1 MDKTQIINRFLKDEK
16 ILWQGAPEN
25 VPYLNK
31 SDIWLIPF
39 TLLFGGA
46 FIVYAIISAIMMF
59 AGKSI
64 MFSLAGITLLLMGA
78 YILFFRIW
86 YRKKRVSR
94 QLYFVTDKRVF
105 AFDTMRDDVIFDILL
120 EDIDL
125 YLGYKS
131 LILSDINAIG
141 DFIYNLGLDIF
152 FRKFSKETPSFKYI
166 NDLNNVS
173 RIIISAKETVEEK
186 DNDSIFI

>member
-1 MDKTQIINRFLKDEK
+1 MDKTEIVNRFLKDEK
-16 ILWQGAPEN
+16 ILWKGAPIN

-39 TLLFGGA
+39 TLVFGVF
-46 FIVYAIISAIMMF
+46 FIGYAIISAIMMF

-64 MFSLAGITLLLMGA
+64 VFALAGITLLLMGT

-86 YRKKRVSR
+86 YRKKRISR

-120 EDIDL
+120 EDTDL

-141 DFIYNLGLDIF
+141 DFVYNLGLDIF

-166 NDLNNVS
+166 DDINNVS
-173 RIIISAKETVEEK
+173 KIIISAKDATEEK

>member
-16 ILWQGAPEN
+16 ILWQGAPSN

-39 TLLFGGA
+39 TLVFGGA
-46 FIVYAIISAIMMF
+46 FILYAIISAIMMF

-64 MFSLAGITLLLMGA
+64 MFSLAGITLLLMGT

-86 YRKKRVSR
+86 YRKKRISR

-120 EDIDL
+120 EDTDL

>member
-1 MDKTQIINRFLKDEK
+1 MDKTEIINRFLKDEK
-16 ILWQGAPEN
+16 ILWQGAPSN

-46 FIVYAIISAIMMF
+46 FIGYAIISAIMMF

-64 MFSLAGITLLLMGA
+64 MFALTGITLLLMGT
-78 YILFFRIW
+78 YILFFRFW
-86 YRKKRVSR
+86 YRKKRIAR

-105 AFDTMRDDVIFDILL
+105 AFDTMRDDIIFDILL
-120 EDIDL
+120 EDTDL

-131 LILSDINAIG
+131 LIISDINAIG

-152 FRKFSKETPSFKYI
+152 FRKFAKETPSFKYI
-166 NDLNNVS
+166 DDINNVS
-173 RIIISAKETVEEK
+173 RIIISAKETVEEN

>member
-16 ILWQGAPEN
+16 ILWQGAPSN

-39 TLLFGGA
+39 TLVFGGA

-64 MFSLAGITLLLMGA
+64 MFSLAGITLLLMGT

-86 YRKKRVSR
+86 YRKKRISR

-120 EDIDL
+120 EDTDL

>member
-16 ILWQGAPEN
+16 ILWQGAPSN

-39 TLLFGGA
+39 TLVFGGA
-46 FIVYAIISAIMMF
+46 FIGYAIISAIMMF

-64 MFSLAGITLLLMGA
+64 MFSLAGITLLLMGT

-86 YRKKRVSR
+86 YRKKRISR

-120 EDIDL
+120 EDTDL